1 MPDLGMFAGDGVG
14 VDSSPTYYCK
24 RPHEFVAADSSE
36 IMCALSLVAILVFSL
51 VVVVWGWDI
60 FYESW
65 VRGRTTGS
73 LLDLPSWVAELPVPL
88 GFSLLSAQAICELI
102 TLWGNE
108 TVSLG
113 SSHE

>member
-1 MPDLGMFAGDGVG
+1 MCGPLAGCYSG
-14 VDSSPTYYCK
+14 
-24 RPHEFVAADSSE
+24 
-36 IMCALSLVAILVFSL
+36 FSL
-51 VVVVWGWDI
+51 VVVLGLGYFLRELGAWQNHRVA
-60 FYESW
+60 F
-65 VRGRTTGS
+65 
-73 LLDLPSWVAELPVPL
+73 DLPSWVAELPVPL